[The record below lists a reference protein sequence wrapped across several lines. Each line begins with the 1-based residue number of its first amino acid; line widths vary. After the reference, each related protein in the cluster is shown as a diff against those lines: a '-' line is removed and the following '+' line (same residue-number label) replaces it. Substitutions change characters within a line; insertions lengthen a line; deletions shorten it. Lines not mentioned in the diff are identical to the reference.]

1 MSAIDIVDFYVT
13 GDFTEAVRRE
23 FSREAVQEVAA
34 SGWELQY
41 YRGFR
46 GYKFYCKRGDESF
59 ATGRDMVLSR
69 LFLAALRECLT
80 RDQERRVRIAHT

>member
-13 GDFTEAVRRE
+13 GDFTEAARCE

-34 SGWELQY
+34 AGWQLKY

-46 GYKFYCKRGDESF
+46 GYKFHCRRGDESF

-69 LFLAALRECLT
+69 VFLDALRGCLA
-80 RDQERRVRIAHT
+80 RDQERRLRIAHT